1 MKVELNRAEAVFLK
15 AWGSEKTP
23 EQCAQHLHRSVDFI
37 LAAADQLGI
46 TLAKPKA
53 KPVEKPVDVAP
64 VNAPIPQPA
73 AASAVQI
80 PQPVLPQPKVA
91 PPPQRAPE
99 KLVNRVGRKGWSTW
113 TEGQDRLLR
122 ELYPEHTNGTIAVRL
137 GKPRHAVEKRAQEL
151 RLRKPEGFVRSF
163 TKIPDNP
170 MVAVI
175 KQARELMKQGERGKA
190 FMLLDG
196 AIKKAR

>member
-1 MKVELNRAEAVFLK
+1 MKVELKPAEAVFLK

-37 LAAADQLGI
+37 LAAADQLGVV
-46 TLAKPKA
+46 LAKQRP
-53 KPVEKPVDVAP
+53 KPVEKPP

-80 PQPVLPQPKVA
+80 PKPVLPQPKA
-91 PPPQRAPE
+91 APPPPQRAPE

-113 TEGQDRLLR
+113 TVGQDRLLR
-122 ELYPEHTNGTIAVRL
+122 ELYPDHTNGTIAVRL
-137 GKPRHAVEKRAQEL
+137 GKPRHAVERRAQEL
-151 RLRKPEGFVRSF
+151 RLRKPEGFNKVF
-163 TKIPDNP
+163 TKPPDNP